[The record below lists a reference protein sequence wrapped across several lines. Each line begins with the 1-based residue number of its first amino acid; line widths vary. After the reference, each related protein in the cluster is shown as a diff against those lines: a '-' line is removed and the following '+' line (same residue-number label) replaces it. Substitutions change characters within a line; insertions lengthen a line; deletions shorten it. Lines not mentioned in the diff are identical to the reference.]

1 MAKPITVKCYLST
14 VSLFIYL
21 FKLILL
27 NCLNQFNSKILQF
40 RNEGIEIRRFL
51 YKSSNDPTIQQ
62 LKDDVKQLYPQLRGE
77 KFELMYLGELMAL
90 IFYCVVH
97 VTI

>member
-1 MAKPITVKCYLST
+1 MLPLNGESILNY
-14 VSLFIYL
+14 FIEPLY
-21 FKLILL
+21 
-27 NCLNQFNSKILQF
+27 QFHCKIIMQF

-90 IFYCVVH
+90 
-97 VTI
+97 